1 MERQEV
7 MTELLDQIPV
17 NRKKQTQQEL
27 FCGGCIHFPFT
38 GKQVQLCKKVGW
50 RVAAT
55 DGACIHY
62 KRRPKKRAYGPA
74 KQTILPKHMWK
85 ECQECGRWLKTAK
98 SIREGI
104 GHGCQR
110 KREKEDKKNESR

>member
-1 MERQEV
+1 MTMDLGDLPIERPRNKK
-7 MTELLDQIPV
+7 ELV
-17 NRKKQTQQEL
+17 
-27 FCGGCIHFPFT
+27 CGGCIHFPFT

-62 KRRPKKRAYGPA
+62 KRRPKKRTSSPA
-74 KQTILPKHMWK
+74 KQTILPRDMWK
-85 ECQECGRWLKTAK
+85 ECQACGRWLKTK
-98 SIREGI
+98 ESIERGI

-110 KREKEDKKNESR
+110 NRKKEDKHEQLTYSL